1 MQRSPC
7 TRFDTDDAIA
17 IFVQVSNFWH
27 DTFSLWKIR
36 TSLSALTT
44 KRCTTSAL
52 GLAIIS
58 TSQRLELIDTRT
70 LKLTSPTY
78 GDLNHLV
85 SITMSGVTT
94 CLRWFLF
101 THAFE
106 VDVKDIKAIHL
117 LGCPHFEVENIKG
130 IHFLGS
136 LGSWMQTWG
145 NWLSTWFPSPGAPQS
160 MPWWWQFYQE
170 SNSHRYGL
178 FITSW
183 TLSGFT
189 SSCLA
194 LLLWSP
200 GTSQSTPYSFAPQ
213 GWYHD
218 LDKNQTLQ
226 SQTTFPRQGQRA
238 VQSVHGARAHSTDV
252 RRQEHDDCSW
262 PSPWKVIASLHTKDH
277 KDKDK
282 DKDKA
287 YRQS

>member
-1 MQRSPC
+1 MHLLVRRQACQNTQICQNRDKVTLTLFPHLKSRCQILWWNHTMQRSPC

-94 CLRWFLF
+94 CLRWFIL

-145 NWLSTWFPSPGAPQS
+145 NWLSTWFPSQGAC
-160 MPWWWQFYQE
+160 
-170 SNSHRYGL
+170 
-178 FITSW
+178 TSIN
-183 TLSGFT
+183 
-189 SSCLA
+189 A
-194 LLLWSP
+194 LVVTVIS
-200 GTSQSTPYSFAPQ
+200 
-213 GWYHD
+213 
-218 LDKNQTLQ
+218 
-226 SQTTFPRQGQRA
+226 R
-238 VQSVHGARAHSTDV
+238 VQKS
-252 RRQEHDDCSW
+252 
-262 PSPWKVIASLHTKDH
+262 
-277 KDKDK
+277 
-282 DKDKA
+282 
-287 YRQS
+287 